1 MPDYIYLLKNR
12 LSVHQRNAL
21 EHIREA
27 AREAGMTVFL
37 VGGAVRD
44 LTSGSPVFD
53 LDVTVQG
60 NALKLKKPLE
70 KAGGKLWGEHEPTRT
85 LFFRFPVGVTVEISS
100 ARREEYPKPGKPVYH
115 WDTVLEDLR
124 RRDFTANAMALSLNE
139 HSYGLLMDPLNGVA
153 DIEARQLRLVSNY
166 GFIEDPSRLLRATR
180 LVARL
185 GWQLDERTQ
194 TRFQNAKEEKAI
206 EALSPHLRGYELE
219 EIGHEEDGLRVLA
232 AMEAEGWMPYLFP
245 AWTTAS
251 VDAPALEEVRKLVT
265 QLQMQGVSPDI
276 SAASVHFLTAK
287 LSPKD
292 LAALKAMFVRPGFVE
307 EWNHLDQ
314 AAKDF
319 SKQLSGKEAATPSA
333 TWKLFTTADPQ
344 AVLWLGLTTKAP
356 AIQAKYKNFFT
367 VWPEARQKIPY
378 ALFQEL
384 RITPEVP
391 GYEELISR
399 LFLGT
404 IDGELQTEEELRAFL
419 EPYSPPAPPPPV
431 TVRRTRGSKK
441 SEPKARIPVEAE
453 FDGEP
458 PELDDEEA
466 AEEPPGEADEEEDD
480 ESEPEVSLPPAP
492 KKSAKAPVATIPKS
506 QAKSEAKH
514 EVKHEAKHEVKS
526 EAKHEAKQEALHPAG
541 KGHAPPKASVPSA
554 AASPAAMKVPSAPT
568 LHVVTP
574 SKLDKVHVMA
584 KPAKTTAPVVG
595 HASSHPSGHG
605 SGHGH
610 GSASAGKKPVPLK
623 AAVVKSAP
631 AKVVAKPVPS
641 KPVLSKAV
649 KKPVP
654 KPAPAARHAAKNNS
668 HAKKA
673 AVKAPVKANRKPE
686 PVKKSQPAKKSA
698 PAKKHR

>member
-12 LSVHQRNAL
+12 LSIHQRNAL
-21 EHIREA
+21 DQIRLA

-60 NALKLKKPLE
+60 NALKLKKTLE
-70 KAGGKLWGEHEPTRT
+70 KAGGKLWGEHEPSRT

-115 WDTVLEDLR
+115 WDTILEDLR

-194 TRFQNAKEEKAI
+194 TRFQNSKEEKAI
-206 EALSPHLRGYELE
+206 EALSAYHRGYELE

-232 AMEAEGWMPYLFP
+232 AMEAEGWMHHLFP

-251 VDAPALEEVRKLVT
+251 ADAAALEEMRKLVT

-276 SAASVHFLTAK
+276 SAVSVHYLTAK

-292 LAALKAMFVRPGFVE
+292 LAALKALFVRPGFVE
-307 EWNHLDQ
+307 EWNNLDH
-314 AAKDF
+314 AAKEF
-319 SKQLSGKEAATPSA
+319 NKQLMGKEAATPSA

-344 AVLWLGLTTKAP
+344 AVLWLGLTSKAP
-356 AIQAKYKNFFT
+356 AVQAKYKNFFT
-367 VWPEARQKIPY
+367 VWPEARQKIPH
-378 ALFQEL
+378 ALLQEL

-391 GYEELISR
+391 GYDEMISR
-399 LFLGT
+399 LFLGV
-404 IDGELQTEEELRAFL
+404 IDGNLETEEQLRAFL

-441 SEPKARIPVEAE
+441 SGEKTKVLVEAA
-453 FDGEP
+453 FDGDAEDALP
-458 PELDDEEA
+458 LDDDEA
-466 AEEPPGEADEEEDD
+466 AEEPIEDVEDEDEGEG
-480 ESEPEVSLPPAP
+480 EPPVTLPPAAKKSAPAP
-492 KKSAKAPVATIPKS
+492 KKSPAESQLNSPASKPTKPEAPA
-506 QAKSEAKH
+506 
-514 EVKHEAKHEVKS
+514 
-526 EAKHEAKQEALHPAG
+526 
-541 KGHAPPKASVPSA
+541 PKAS
-554 AASPAAMKVPSAPT
+554 PAVAKSAPIPA
-568 LHVVTP
+568 LHVVAP
-574 SKLDKVHVMA
+574 AKQAKVHVMA
-584 KPAKTTAPVVG
+584 KQPVKASPPPAPNRVHSSKPSPNHDHAP
-595 HASSHPSGHG
+595 SHPHP
-605 SGHGH
+605 
-610 GSASAGKKPVPLK
+610 AGKKTLPMKPVPAK
-623 AAVVKSAP
+623 AAVAKQVP
-631 AKVVAKPVPS
+631 AKSLPSKSVPAKMVHGHVAKPAAKHTVPS
-641 KPVLSKAV
+641 KKT
-649 KKPVP
+649 
-654 KPAPAARHAAKNNS
+654 
-668 HAKKA
+668 
-673 AVKAPVKANRKPE
+673 AVKAPVK
-686 PVKKSQPAKKSA
+686 VQKKSEPAKKSHPVKKPA
-698 PAKKHR
+698 PAKKHK

>member
-12 LSVHQRNAL
+12 LSPHQQNAL
-21 EHIREA
+21 QHIREA
-27 AREAGMTVFL
+27 ARDAGMTIFL

-70 KAGGKLWGEHEPTRT
+70 KAGGKLWGEHEPSRT

-115 WDTVLEDLR
+115 WDTILEDLR

-166 GFIEDPSRLLRATR
+166 GFLEEPSRLLRATR

-185 GWQLDERTQ
+185 GWELDERTQ
-194 TRFQNAKEEKAI
+194 TRFQNAKEENAI
-206 EALSPHLRGYELE
+206 EALSPYHRGYELE
-219 EIGHEEDGLRVLA
+219 EIGHEDDGLRVLT
-232 AMEAEGWMPYLFP
+232 AMESQGWMHHLFP
-245 AWTTAS
+245 AWSTAS
-251 VDAPALEEVRKLVT
+251 ADAPGLEEMRKLVT
-265 QLQMQGVSPDI
+265 QLQMQSVSPDI
-276 SAASVHFLTAK
+276 SAASMHFLTAK

-307 EWNHLDQ
+307 EWDNLDH
-314 AAKDF
+314 AAREF
-319 SKQLSGKEAATPSA
+319 NKQLSGKEAAAPSA

-344 AVLWLGLTTKAP
+344 AVLWLGLTSKSP

-367 VWPEARQKIPY
+367 VWPEARQKVPH

-391 GYEELISR
+391 GYEEMMSG
-399 LFLGT
+399 LFLGV
-404 IDGELQTEEELRAFL
+404 IDGKLETEEQLRAFL

-441 SEPKARIPVEAE
+441 SGEAKAKIPVEDAG

-458 PELDDEEA
+458 LDLDDEEA
-466 AEEPPGEADEEEDD
+466 EPIEEVEVEDEEP
-480 ESEPEVSLPPAP
+480 ESEPEDSFPPVAKKSAPAP
-492 KKSAKAPVATIPKS
+492 KKTLPASESGNGAKTQAAPKPETPVAK
-506 QAKSEAKH
+506 
-514 EVKHEAKHEVKS
+514 V
-526 EAKHEAKQEALHPAG
+526 
-541 KGHAPPKASVPSA
+541 
-554 AASPAAMKVPSAPT
+554 SPAAAKAAPTPT
-568 LHVVTP
+568 LHVVAP
-574 SKLDKVHVMA
+574 SKPAKVHVMA
-584 KPAKTTAPVVG
+584 KTAAKPAPPAPG
-595 HASSHPSGHG
+595 HAHSHP
-605 SGHGH
+605 HGH
-610 GSASAGKKPVPLK
+610 AHPPVPAGKKALPMKGAAAK
-623 AAVVKSAP
+623 AAPSKAAP
-631 AKVVAKPVPS
+631 SKAATAKPVPS
-641 KPVLSKAV
+641 KVAKH
-649 KKPVP
+649 VP
-654 KPAPAARHAAKNNS
+654 TKPAPAVKPAVKSAVP
-668 HAKKA
+668 AKKA
-673 AVKAPVKANRKPE
+673 APPKSPAKVHKNHE
-686 PVKKSQPAKKSA
+686 PAKKTLPAKKSA

>member
-12 LSVHQRNAL
+12 LSIHQQNAL
-21 EHIREA
+21 QHIREA

-70 KAGGKLWGEHEPTRT
+70 KAGGKLWGEHEPSRT

-115 WDTVLEDLR
+115 WDTILEDLR

-166 GFIEDPSRLLRATR
+166 GFLEEPSRLLRATR

-185 GWQLDERTQ
+185 GWELDERTQ

-206 EALSPHLRGYELE
+206 EALSPYHRGYELE

-232 AMEAEGWMPYLFP
+232 AMEAQGWMHHLFP

-251 VDAPALEEVRKLVT
+251 ADAPGLEEMRKLVT

-287 LSPKD
+287 LSAKD
-292 LAALKAMFVRPGFVE
+292 LATLKATFVRPGFVA
-307 EWNHLDQ
+307 EWDNLDN
-314 AAKDF
+314 AAKEF
-319 SKQLSGKEAATPSA
+319 NKQLSGKEAATPSA

-344 AVLWLGLTTKAP
+344 AVLWLGLTSKSP

-367 VWPEARQKIPY
+367 VWPEARQKIPH
-378 ALFQEL
+378 ALLQEL

-391 GYEELISR
+391 GYDEMISG
-399 LFLGT
+399 LFLGV
-404 IDGELQTEEELRAFL
+404 IDGKLETDEQLRAFL

-441 SEPKARIPVEAE
+441 SGEAKAKVPVEEVA
-453 FDGEP
+453 
-458 PELDDEEA
+458 EEA
-466 AEEPPGEADEEEDD
+466 AEEAAFDGEPLELDEEEAIDEIDEEEDG
-480 ESEPEVSLPPAP
+480 EPEDSFPPVVEEEPHRRP
-492 KKSAKAPVATIPKS
+492 KKPTRKVNQAMEEGRHSQPQARGCCRQGNSGRGEDSAK
-506 QAKSEAKH
+506 
-514 EVKHEAKHEVKS
+514 
-526 EAKHEAKQEALHPAG
+526 
-541 KGHAPPKASVPSA
+541 
-554 AASPAAMKVPSAPT
+554 
-568 LHVVTP
+568 
-574 SKLDKVHVMA
+574 
-584 KPAKTTAPVVG
+584 
-595 HASSHPSGHG
+595 SHPSCGGAHQAGQSPCDGQGCQTNRRRPEPSAQPCSQLCPCRQESDAHETGCRQSGARQSGACQGGCGQASPIQGH
-605 SGHGH
+605 
-610 GSASAGKKPVPLK
+610 SARCSKTAARGQACCQKHQPCEEGGGLQATCQSRQEGRTSKKIAAGKEVR
-623 AAVVKSAP
+623 
-631 AKVVAKPVPS
+631 PS
-641 KPVLSKAV
+641 Q
-649 KKPVP
+649 
-654 KPAPAARHAAKNNS
+654 
-668 HAKKA
+668 
-673 AVKAPVKANRKPE
+673 KAPLSSPLVENGT
-686 PVKKSQPAKKSA
+686 
-698 PAKKHR
+698 

>member
-12 LSVHQRNAL
+12 LSLHQRNAL

-60 NALKLKKPLE
+60 NALKLKKSLE

-115 WDTVLEDLR
+115 WGTVLEDLR

-166 GFIEDPSRLLRATR
+166 GFLEDPSRLLRATR

-194 TRFQNAKEEKAI
+194 TRFQNAKEQKAI

-251 VDAPALEEVRKLVT
+251 ADAPALEEMRKLVT

-276 SAASVHFLTAK
+276 SAASVHYLTAK
-287 LSPKD
+287 LSAKD
-292 LAALKAMFVRPGFVE
+292 LAALKAMFVRSGFVE

-319 SKQLSGKEAATPSA
+319 NKQLSGKEAATPSA

-344 AVLWLGLTTKAP
+344 AVLWLGLTSKAP

-384 RITPEVP
+384 RITPELP
-391 GYEELISR
+391 GYDELISK

-404 IDGELQTEEELRAFL
+404 IDGELQTDEQLRAFL

-431 TVRRTRGSKK
+431 TVRRTRGSRKAE
-441 SEPKARIPVEAE
+441 SKARIPIEAE
-453 FDGEP
+453 LDGDRT
-458 PELDDEEA
+458 ELDDEES
-466 AEEPPGEADEEEDD
+466 AEEPVGEADEEE
-480 ESEPEVSLPPAP
+480 EEEAEHEVSLAPPP
-492 KKSAKAPVATIPKS
+492 KKSAKAPAAILP
-506 QAKSEAKH
+506 KSEAKH
-514 EVKHEAKHEVKS
+514 EDRHA
-526 EAKHEAKQEALHPAG
+526 AKHEAAHQPG
-541 KGHAPPKASVPSA
+541 KGHAPPKASAPSA
-554 AASPAAMKVPSAPT
+554 AVSPAAAKAAASST

-584 KPAKTTAPVVG
+584 KPAKTTAPAVG
-595 HASSHPSGHG
+595 HASSHTGHA
-605 SGHGH
+605 SSHAHGH
-610 GSASAGKKPVPLK
+610 APAPASKKAVPVK

-631 AKVVAKPVPS
+631 AKAVAKPVAS
-641 KPVLSKAV
+641 KPALSKTV
-649 KKPVP
+649 KKPAP
-654 KPAPAARHAAKNNS
+654 KPAPAVRHAAKDS
-668 HAKKA
+668 THAKQA
-673 AVKAPVKANRKPE
+673 AVKAPAKAHRKPE
-686 PVKKSQPAKKSA
+686 PVKKSHPAKKSA